1 MLGTIL
7 FIIVIPCILFF
18 IYRITIK
25 YTPKLIFNEEGE
37 ISKILS
43 KMKTLKKK
51 YKPNTFL
58 INKKLQ
64 TIRELI

>member
-7 FIIVIPCILFF
+7 FIILIPCILFF

-25 YTPKLIFNEEGE
+25 YTPKLIFNEKGE

-43 KMKTLKKK
+43 KMKTLKK
-51 YKPNTFL
+51 NTSQIPFYL
-58 INKKLQ
+58 TDIFKQ
-64 TIRELI
+64 FGD